1 MADEYQRGSDDQ
13 WLEHSNQ
20 ELSRIVKKRERTIAF
35 LKLCLFGVI
44 IVLCWV
50 IFKFTRH
57 AELKELWSFTVKS

>member
-20 ELSRIVKKRERTIAF
+20 ELSRIVKKRERTIDF
-35 LKLCLFGVI
+35 LKLCLVVLI
-44 IVLCWV
+44 VVLCWV

-57 AELKELWSFTVKS
+57 AELKELWSFTSKS